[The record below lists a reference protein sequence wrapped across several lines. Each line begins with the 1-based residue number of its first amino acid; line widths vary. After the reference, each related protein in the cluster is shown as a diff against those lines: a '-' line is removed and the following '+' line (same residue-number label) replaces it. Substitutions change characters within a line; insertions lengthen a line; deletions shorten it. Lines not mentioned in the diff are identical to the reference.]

1 VGIPGSLS
9 VEDEKSV
16 RAMIQMVVSER
27 RLVEQVLQTR
37 IPQQSQVQT
46 SQVAP
51 QSQQQQQQQQQQL
64 QQQQQ
69 QQLQQQQQQ
78 QQRIAPN
85 VGRRL
90 LSAVCHRR
98 CFST

>member
-69 QQLQQQQQQ
+69 QQ
-78 QQRIAPN
+78 QRIAPN